1 MEDGQLEM
9 PDKVSDKVI
18 QVFSGLEKKKNRDD
32 DSDIYSPDKI
42 LNTDIQSD
50 DSD

>member
-18 QVFSGLEKKKNRDD
+18 QVFSGLEETKQN
-32 DSDIYSPDKI
+32 SDLLSPSKVLD
-42 LNTDIQSD
+42 TDIQSD
-50 DSD
+50 DDSD